1 MYWLCPIM
9 FLATAQLLVL
19 VFFVCL
25 FAYLLTRFS
34 LCACTLF
41 LLHDDN
47 SLCMSR
53 LQCFAMLSNC
63 LCRCCYCLIIF
74 PLFSYGL
81 WYILWLAFSN
91 RWTTG
96 TWRVCACLLHCNGDA
111 HIFRSGEIFLP
122 KEIYLF
128 ICFVHPFYRLRSDFI
143 SFLFWTCIISRI
155 TDHFCLL
162 VELPFTV
169 DC

>member
-1 MYWLCPIM
+1 MYRLCPIM

-74 PLFSYGL
+74 P
-81 WYILWLAFSN
+81 A
-91 RWTTG
+91 
-96 TWRVCACLLHCNGDA
+96 
-111 HIFRSGEIFLP
+111 IFLWIV
-122 KEIYLF
+122 IYLLVSIF
-128 ICFVHPFYRLRSDFI
+128 QPLNDWDLKSVRM
-143 SFLFWTCIISRI
+143 SFAL
-155 TDHFCLL
+155 
-162 VELPFTV
+162 
-169 DC
+169 